1 VPYVLAP
8 AVKAIISQQVD
19 QRIAADLKA
28 YDFKKVIDNGTVA
41 RLVQEGY
48 FQMLFGPSV
57 KAEEQRKAS
66 IAFK

>member
-1 VPYVLAP
+1 MLAP

-28 YDFKKVIDNGTVA
+28 FDFKKVIDNGVVA
-41 RLVQEGY
+41 RLVKEGY
-48 FQMLFGPSV
+48 FEQLFGPGV